1 MNRRLRIILL
11 VLGGIIAGGATGAGV
26 GLRLY
31 GPALAVGVAIAIGL
45 VIGFGVRRAL
55 GQPKS

>member
-1 MNRRLRIILL
+1 MNTRARIILL

-26 GLRLY
+26 GLELY
-31 GPALAVGVAIAIGL
+31 GPALAATVAIGIGL

-55 GQPKS
+55 RQSKS